1 MGYHSLISPPGPGVG
16 GCVPDKF
23 NLVYI
28 HMEVRLLPQLGII
41 GLRTNSGEIHPAAIS
56 LPSFAKLPV

>member
-1 MGYHSLISPPGPGVG
+1 VG
-16 GCVPDKF
+16 GSIPDKF

-28 HMEVRLLPQLGII
+28 HMEVRPLPQLGII

-56 LPSFAKLPV
+56 LP